1 MLSLHSLH
9 GAPVLAGALS
19 SADAAALRA
28 AGAELLVLP
37 PGGLYVGLEW
47 CGAPPP
53 GSLFVV
59 FVKDYSDAEM
69 RVNVGGAASEWHRG
83 WTLDAFVLAYAHLC
97 DGARILSSP
106 AAAVLR
112 EAGVLTPAAVAA
124 LGGPDE

>member
-1 MLSLHSLH
+1 M
-9 GAPVLAGALS
+9 LAGALS
-19 SADAAALRA
+19 ADDAAALRA

-37 PGGLYVGLEW
+37 PGGFYAGLEW

-59 FVKDYSDAEM
+59 FLKDYSDAEM
-69 RVNVGGAASEWHRG
+69 IANVGASECGRWHQG
-83 WTLDAFVLAYAHLC
+83 WSLDAFVCAFAHLC
-97 DGARILSSP
+97 DGARILSTP

-124 LGGPDE
+124 LGGPAA